1 MTDER
6 PDEMERLESASEA
19 IESLQ
24 NLFAGDHPL
33 DDLLQRVAES
43 GVEAIPDADYVSISV
58 LAEPAPRT
66 AACTDDRVLQLDR
79 EQYSSGRGPCLEA
92 ADVGRPVRAV
102 MSVDEQ
108 RWPEFVNAARACGIT
123 ATLSVPL
130 LADRVGNEPEL
141 VGSLNIYS
149 RTATAFDPFDEALMR
164 LYVLTAGLLITDA
177 RHWQRSRETIG
188 QLGEALTSR
197 STIDQAK
204 GALRAVHGCSEE
216 EAFQRLVKE
225 SQNTNTKVH
234 TVALNFL
241 GSLDRGI

>member
-1 MTDER
+1 MD
-6 PDEMERLESASEA
+6 RLENVSEA

-24 NLFAGDHPL
+24 SLFTEDGAL
-33 DDLLQRVAES
+33 DDLLQRVAVS
-43 GVEAIPDADYVSISV
+43 GAEAILDADYVSISV
-58 LAEPAPRT
+58 LTESAPRT
-66 AACTDDRVLQLDR
+66 AACTDDRVLPLDR

-102 MSVDEQ
+102 MSDDAQ
-108 RWPEFVNAARACGIT
+108 RWPEFVTAARACGVT

-130 LADRVGNEPEL
+130 LADRVGEQPEL

-149 RTATAFDPFDEALMR
+149 KTASAFDPFDEALMR
-164 LYVLTAGLLITDA
+164 LYVLTAGLLITNA
-177 RHWQRSRETIG
+177 RRWQRSRDTIA

-197 STIDQAK
+197 SVIDQAK

-225 SQNTNTKVH
+225 SQNTNTKLH

-241 GSLDRGI
+241 DSLNRAD